1 MQNSRSPFPTN
12 FILIE
17 NIHLQSS
24 PLLKTAPQHQNYLM
38 TQITIP
44 YHLIIPAIISIMI
57 LGILFIKRKSIFG
70 NEKRKWFWISLTI
83 FFLLYFF
90 ILGGATYSDIF
101 AQWNLNKFDLNKDGF
116 FSGEEITREQKE
128 AMRNL
133 TNDTGR
139 NFSFISGLIFSGI
152 TAFFVFVISKTTV
165 YIKNKNNDKQ
175 HST

>member
-1 MQNSRSPFPTN
+1 
-12 FILIE
+12 
-17 NIHLQSS
+17 
-24 PLLKTAPQHQNYLM
+24 M

-44 YHLIIPAIISIMI
+44 YHLIIPAIILILI

-90 ILGGATYSDIF
+90 ILGGATYSDIY

-116 FSGEEITREQKE
+116 FSGNEITRDQKE

-139 NFSFISGLIFSGI
+139 NFSFITGLIFSGLI
-152 TAFFVFVISKTTV
+152 AFFVYAISKTTLF
-165 YIKNKNNDKQ
+165 IKKKNNYKQ